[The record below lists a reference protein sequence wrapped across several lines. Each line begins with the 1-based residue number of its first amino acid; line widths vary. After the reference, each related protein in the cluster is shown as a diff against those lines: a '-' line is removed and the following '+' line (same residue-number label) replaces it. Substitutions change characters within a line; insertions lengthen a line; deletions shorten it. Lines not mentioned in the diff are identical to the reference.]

1 MTHYRFRPDV
11 DSIVSFVSCGSLIKY
26 YKSHRTVSLIF
37 TFQVSQLQSIFNS
50 NRWIEWIKKLDFT
63 MSWWSN
69 EIIAFSVFLF
79 FFLSILNCV
88 TTNFLESFCDLTCWS
103 TSQNLPRNISILV
116 EGCGEGIDII
126 HNAEIF
132 VHHANNRRSFLV
144 TVVLVSWLD
153 RD

>member
-69 EIIAFSVFLF
+69 EISCFFFLF
-79 FFLSILNCV
+79 FFIDIELRNNEFSWIILRSDLLIYLS
-88 TTNFLESFCDLTCWS
+88 E
-103 TSQNLPRNISILV
+103 PRNISILV

>member
-69 EIIAFSVFLF
+69 EISCFFFLF
-79 FFLSILNCV
+79 FFIDIELRNNEFSWIILRSDLLIYLSEL
-88 TTNFLESFCDLTCWS
+88 
-103 TSQNLPRNISILV
+103 LPRNISILV
-116 EGCGEGIDII
+116 EGCSEGIDII

-132 VHHANNRRSFLV
+132 VHHVNNRRSFLV

>member
-1 MTHYRFRPDV
+1 M
-11 DSIVSFVSCGSLIKY
+11 
-26 YKSHRTVSLIF
+26 
-37 TFQVSQLQSIFNS
+37 
-50 NRWIEWIKKLDFT
+50 KLLL
-63 MSWWSN
+63 
-69 EIIAFSVFLF
+69 FLSF
-79 FFLSILNCV
+79 FFFFIDIELRNNEFSWIILRSDLLIYLS
-88 TTNFLESFCDLTCWS
+88 E
-103 TSQNLPRNISILV
+103 PRNISILV